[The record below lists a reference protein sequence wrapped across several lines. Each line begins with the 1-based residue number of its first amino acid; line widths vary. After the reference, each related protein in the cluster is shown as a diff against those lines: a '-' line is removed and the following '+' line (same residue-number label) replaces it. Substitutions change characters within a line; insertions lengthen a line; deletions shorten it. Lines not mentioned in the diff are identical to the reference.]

1 MKIVYAITKSN
12 FGGAQ
17 RYVFDLATALREAG
31 QDVVVLGGAGDA
43 LPVQLKKHGIRFRRI
58 PHMDRD
64 VRITS
69 DVRAFFAL
77 MRLIREERPDILH
90 LNSSKMGIMGAV
102 ASLFAGNPKTFFTI
116 HGWAFMEERP
126 LYQRL
131 PIHLLQWLTVVLS
144 DRSIAVS
151 KKVAEELS
159 GNSKITYIPNGITA
173 PTFLTKENARAIISK
188 QVGAHLS
195 EDAFLF
201 GTIAELNK
209 NKNIACAI
217 KALPADSVFVIIGE
231 GEERESLQKLIES
244 LSLQNR
250 VFLIG
255 RIENAATLLKAFDA
269 FVLPSKKEGLPYVL
283 LEAGMA
289 EVPVVATAVGGIP
302 ELIVE
307 NKTGLLA
314 PPAEFSKALT
324 RIANDSAL
332 RTRLGGALKVKVASD
347 HALTHMLQATENI
360 YTTTQ

>member
-116 HGWAFMEERP
+116 HGWAFTEDRP
-126 LYQRL
+126 AYQRF
-131 PIHLLQWLTVVLS
+131 PIKALQWLTVMLS
-144 DRSIAVS
+144 SRSIAVS
-151 KKVAEELS
+151 KKVAKELS
-159 GNSKITYIPNGITA
+159 KHPKITYIPNGIT
-173 PTFLTKENARAIISK
+173 PPEFLSKKDARTAIAK
-188 QVGAHLS
+188 YVGTELPES
-195 EDAFLF
+195 AFVF
-201 GTIAELNK
+201 GTIAELHK
-209 NKNIACAI
+209 NKNLGSAI
-217 KALPADSVFVIIGE
+217 RALPENSFFIVIGD
-231 GEERESLQKLIES
+231 GEERQSLQRLIES
-244 LSLQNR
+244 LSLRNR
-250 VFLIG
+250 VFLAG
-255 RIENAATLLKAFDA
+255 RIKNAATLLAAFDV
-269 FVLPSKKEGLPYVL
+269 FLLPSKKEGLPYVL

-289 EVPVVATAVGGIP
+289 QVPVVATPVGGIP
-302 ELIVE
+302 ELIEHDV
-307 NKTGLLA
+307 TGLLA
-314 PPAEFSKALT
+314 TPAVFSDALL
-324 RIANDSAL
+324 RISKDAELRMRLGEAL
-332 RTRLGGALKVKVASD
+332 RRKVSSYYTLKRMVE
-347 HALTHMLQATENI
+347 ATANL
-360 YTTTQ
+360 YATVQ